1 VDEMQFGFPIPNGG
15 AMAKAENILK
25 IAKVGERLGF
35 EILAIPD
42 HVVMP
47 RNIAPNYPYSENGDA
62 TFATISDGTF
72 LEPFAL
78 MSYVSAQ
85 TDQIKLMTSVIVVPY
100 REPMLT
106 AKLASTIDDLSG
118 GRVILGCGVGWM
130 PEEFKAVGSP
140 PFEERGKVTDEYI
153 DIFIELWTKENPKYR
168 GQYRSFKDLMFAPK
182 PIQKPHLPIW
192 IGGES
197 IPAMRRVV
205 RRGQAWFPSDANP
218 KNPFNTAERFK
229 GGINTL
235 YKIAED
241 EGRSPES
248 IHIGFWAISSP
259 GVCENIILDNGS
271 RKAFT
276 GNVDD
281 IVEDIK
287 AYEEA
292 GVESLL
298 FNFLQDSCEATID
311 RMEEFAA
318 EIMPKVH

>member
-1 VDEMQFGFPIPNGG
+1 MQFGFPIPNGG
-15 AMAKAENILK
+15 AMARVEDILK
-25 IAKVGERLGF
+25 ISAAGEQAGF
-35 EILAIPD
+35 DILAIPD

-47 RNIAPNYPYSENGDA
+47 RTIAPNYPYSKSGDA

-78 MSYVSAQ
+78 MSYVAAR
-85 TDQIKLMTSVIVVPY
+85 TEKIKLMTSVIVVPY

-153 DIFIELWTKENPKYR
+153 DIYTELWTKDNPEFN
-168 GQYRSFKDLMFAPK
+168 GQYRSFNDLMFAPK
-182 PIQKPHLPIW
+182 PIQKPHIPIW

-197 IPAMRRVV
+197 VPAMRRVV

-218 KNPFNTAERFK
+218 KTPFDTAKRFQNGVNK
-229 GGINTL
+229 L
-235 YKIAED
+235 YEIAEK
-241 EGRSPES
+241 EGRLTES
-248 IHIGFWAISSP
+248 INLAFWAISSC
-259 GVCENIILDNGS
+259 GVCEVIKLDDGS

-276 GNVDD
+276 GNADD
-281 IVEDIK
+281 IIEDIK
-287 AYEEA
+287 AYEKI
-292 GVESLL
+292 GVKSIL
-298 FNFLQDSCEATID
+298 FNFLQDSCEATVDKI
-311 RMEEFAA
+311 EAFAE
-318 EIMPKVH
+318 EIMPYFAKN